1 MVGDTSFP
9 FFGVLSKE
17 NISVMTEMKD
27 IKIRRRFRF
36 SESFANLF
44 AKGRMRVICAIAF
57 LVFAAAS
64 ITSCSDDEDGD
75 WDPMVWKAEVPV
87 QKTDG
92 VYIVPTEGAVLSF
105 SCLNYSH
112 PWMGNALSTG
122 EHYYPPR
129 EANDYHSITA
139 DWFKAEVSGNKLKV
153 AFEGN
158 ATKEER
164 PLELTVTAGDIFH
177 TFKFRQYANR

>member
-1 MVGDTSFP
+1 
-9 FFGVLSKE
+9 
-17 NISVMTEMKD
+17 MKD
-27 IKIRRRFRF
+27 IKNRRKSRFVDN
-36 SESFANLF
+36 FAYLF

-64 ITSCSDDEDGD
+64 ITSCGDDEDGD
-75 WDPMVWKAEVPV
+75 WDPMVWKAEMPV

-92 VYIVPTEGAVLSF
+92 VYIVPAKGAVISF

-112 PWMGNALSTG
+112 PWMGNASSAG
-122 EHYYPPR
+122 EYYYPPR

-139 DWFKAEVSGNKLKV
+139 DWFKAEISGKKLKV
-153 AFEGN
+153 TFEGN
-158 ATKEER
+158 ETKGER

-177 TFKFRQYANR
+177 TFKFRQYGNR

>member
-1 MVGDTSFP
+1 MEFYEI
-9 FFGVLSKE
+9 E
-17 NISVMTEMKD
+17 NISVKKMID

-36 SESFANLF
+36 SESLVNLF

-57 LVFAAAS
+57 MVFAAAS
-64 ITSCSDDEDGD
+64 IISCSDDKDGD

-87 QKTDG
+87 QTTDG
-92 VYIVPTEGAVLSF
+92 VYIVPAGGFEFTF
-105 SCLNYSH
+105 SCRNYSS
-112 PWMGNALSTG
+112 PWMVNAVSAG

-139 DWFKAEVSGNKLKV
+139 EWFKAEINGNKLKV
-153 AFEGN
+153 TFEDN
-158 ATKEER
+158 ETKEER